1 MLRNENDDARVMRLF
16 SELEEKVVE
25 LLLNESS
32 PPDIKKQE
40 KKELNEAIRLSTI
53 DIVRRREALVK
64 AHNKVVS
71 CWQPQKK
78 MLCGLHSMHVVLCA
92 LSGNTDGKSTREK
105 YTLDVVKDTYDKHIC
120 QLDPDYVAKLSR
132 NSRDIIYEG
141 GLDSYGQLNADT
153 IQVGLTTFL
162 NKELFEVR
170 LRHEHREA
178 FGNTVAI
185 IAGTV
190 NHFMAFVKIDGFWF
204 NADSLNREQKMKT
217 PEGDS
222 IVSPLRLYSEQGVH
236 DYLKERAVLHLRVV
250 RRANSF
256 TNRATLTRSVTEE
269 EKRTKTPGI
278 HIFTASWCG
287 HCNQLKQDAGELFE
301 KRALKNKSHKTV
313 PIIHHE
319 WVADKQT
326 HEKNSKIWTQYG
338 MRVSGF
344 PTIYRRDEK
353 GVELY
358 KGERETDDIIA
369 FYDA

>member
-1 MLRNENDDARVMRLF
+1 MAPHDHILGKLISLLQNASGLHSSTLFAELKETRRKMLRNENNDALVMHLF

-32 PPDIKKQE
+32 PTDIKKQEKLEMREAIRLSSVEADLKKQE

-53 DIVRRREALVK
+53 DLVRRREALVK

-153 IQVGLTTFL
+153 IQVGLTKFL

-190 NHFMAFVKIDGFWF
+190 NHFMAFEKIDGFWF

-222 IVSPLRLYSEQGVH
+222 IVTPLRL
-236 DYLKERAVLHLRVV
+236 
-250 RRANSF
+250 
-256 TNRATLTRSVTEE
+256 
-269 EKRTKTPGI
+269 
-278 HIFTASWCG
+278 
-287 HCNQLKQDAGELFE
+287 
-301 KRALKNKSHKTV
+301 
-313 PIIHHE
+313 
-319 WVADKQT
+319 
-326 HEKNSKIWTQYG
+326 
-338 MRVSGF
+338 
-344 PTIYRRDEK
+344 
-353 GVELY
+353 
-358 KGERETDDIIA
+358 
-369 FYDA
+369 

>member
-1 MLRNENDDARVMRLF
+1 M
-16 SELEEKVVE
+16 
-25 LLLNESS
+25 
-32 PPDIKKQE
+32 
-40 KKELNEAIRLSTI
+40 
-53 DIVRRREALVK
+53 
-64 AHNKVVS
+64 
-71 CWQPQKK
+71 
-78 MLCGLHSMHVVLCA
+78 
-92 LSGNTDGKSTREK
+92 
-105 YTLDVVKDTYDKHIC
+105 
-120 QLDPDYVAKLSR
+120 
-132 NSRDIIYEG
+132 
-141 GLDSYGQLNADT
+141 
-153 IQVGLTTFL
+153 
-162 NKELFEVR
+162 
-170 LRHEHREA
+170 
-178 FGNTVAI
+178 
-185 IAGTV
+185 
-190 NHFMAFVKIDGFWF
+190 
-204 NADSLNREQKMKT
+204 
-217 PEGDS
+217 
-222 IVSPLRLYSEQGVH
+222 
-236 DYLKERAVLHLRVV
+236 LHLRVV

-344 PTIYRRDEK
+344 PTIYRSDEK